1 MGARRVQCSPPH
13 TQAETYL
20 PNSPGS
26 TVQGSEL
33 GEGRSPHSLSSCSS
47 LSHLPEGRRNFTR
60 TPPVTPVPASTPYST
75 LPVPPEKGQ
84 CCKLPKCWPKG
95 TVMQWEVAGPH
106 QRGPATWGSK
116 EREGLVSSASC
127 LSPAVAKAAP
137 SPQPNSAFRV
147 SLEHWLTPNLWRTIK
162 SYFYRKLFHLK
173 CLFQKTKRHINCL
186 LFLRI

>member
-1 MGARRVQCSPPH
+1 MQCSTPH

-75 LPVPPEKGQ
+75 LPIPPEKGQ
-84 CCKLPKCWPKG
+84 CCKLPEGCPKG
-95 TVMQWEVAGPH
+95 TVMQWEVAGPP
-106 QRGPATWGSK
+106 QRGPATWGRDVRPPEGSRIK
-116 EREGLVSSASC
+116 EREGQSRGLVSSASC
-127 LSPAVAKAAP
+127 LSPAAAKSAP
-137 SPQPNSAFRV
+137 SPQPNSAFQGFPGT
-147 SLEHWLTPNLWRTIK
+147 LAHPKPMAYNQI
-162 SYFYRKLFHLK
+162 
-173 CLFQKTKRHINCL
+173 
-186 LFLRI
+186 LFL